1 MNRIKNYLVKAGL
14 IFTSVALLSGCF
26 SYKQRADGFYDI
38 NGDGK
43 EEAFV
48 LRNSPHYKGESFD
61 TKLVVFPG
69 ESILS
74 KERKRFV
81 STRQIGTSTNCEVVP
96 SLYNFG
102 ASVLIGNF
110 DNKKGLDVKI
120 ERDFM
125 ETEFC
130 NNVF

>member
-1 MNRIKNYLVKAGL
+1 MNKIKNYLINTGL
-14 IFTSVALLSGCF
+14 VITSAVLLNGCF
-26 SYKQRADGFYDI
+26 TYKQKADGFYDI

-43 EEAFV
+43 KEALV
-48 LRNSPHYKGESFD
+48 LRNSPHYEGEKFS

-69 ESILS
+69 ESIKS
-74 KERKRFV
+74 RKEANFV
-81 STRQIGTSTNCEVVP
+81 STRQIGNLTNCKVTP
-96 SLYNFG
+96 NQYNFG
-102 ASVLIGNF
+102 ASVQVGNF

-130 NNVF
+130 NNIF